1 MGTNVLTKVMKMN
14 EYEKI
19 ASRYLFTDMAIKNL
33 ELDRQH
39 LENSPCKI
47 KDPYFKLFDQLI
59 STAIKERKRLK
70 QLMYQHKLQVERVA
84 SDRLFTTY
92 KYYLNGYVHE
102 VNFFNHMI
110 KKYVEGIMKEIFSSI
125 MNRKNPPTQSEQKP
139 SEQ

>member
-1 MGTNVLTKVMKMN
+1 MN

-33 ELDRQH
+33 ELDRRH

-47 KDPYFKLFDQLI
+47 KEPYIDAINQLI

-70 QLMYQHKLQVERVA
+70 QLMYQHKLQVELRE

-92 KYYLNGYVHE
+92 QYYLNGYVHE
-102 VNFFNHMI
+102 KTFFNPMI
-110 KKYVEGIMKEIFSSI
+110 KKYVEGIMKELL
-125 MNRKNPPTQSEQKP
+125 RGQKTPTQSAENTNK
-139 SEQ
+139 

>member
-1 MGTNVLTKVMKMN
+1 MN

-39 LENSPCKI
+39 LENSQCKI
-47 KDPYFKLFDQLI
+47 KDPYYQMMDQLI

-70 QLMYQHKLQVERVA
+70 QLMFQHRLKVEHIE
-84 SDRLFTTY
+84 SDRLFSTY

-102 VNFFNHMI
+102 VNFFNPMI
-110 KKYVEGIMKEIFSSI
+110 KKYVESI
-125 MNRKNPPTQSEQKP
+125 MNELFTDINSANLSNKKRL
-139 SEQ
+139 

>member
-1 MGTNVLTKVMKMN
+1 MN

-47 KDPYFKLFDQLI
+47 KDPYFLMMNQII

-70 QLMYQHKLQVERVA
+70 KLMHQHKLQVEHIE
-84 SDRLFTTY
+84 SDRLFSTY
-92 KYYLNGYVHE
+92 KYYLDGYVHE
-102 VNFFNHMI
+102 VNFFNPMI
-110 KKYVEGIMKEIFSSI
+110 KKYVEGIMKELFQ
-125 MNRKNPPTQSEQKP
+125 RV
-139 SEQ
+139 